1 MSEPA
6 QVEKQTST
14 TVPETTAARRQL
26 RELPAPEPA
35 ASIEAYRRE
44 RELALASSLRRRENF
59 ERYTRSSRRS
69 ATVDYLPIKLDIEN
83 ISRCNF
89 RCTMCVVSD
98 WPKGKRGE
106 DMSLEEFQRLIDEQ
120 YGLVEIKLQGI
131 GEPTMQGDVFFEMIK
146 YARARHIWVRRRHRP
161 AWWAHQ
167 SPGA

>member
-6 QVEKQTST
+6 EVQKQPSPAA
-14 TVPETTAARRQL
+14 PETTAARRQL

-35 ASIEAYRRE
+35 AGVEAYRRE
-44 RELALASSLRRRENF
+44 RELALATSLRRRENF

-98 WPKGKRGE
+98 WDKGK
-106 DMSLEEFQRLIDEQ
+106 
-120 YGLVEIKLQGI
+120 
-131 GEPTMQGDVFFEMIK
+131 
-146 YARARHIWVRRRHRP
+146 
-161 AWWAHQ
+161 
-167 SPGA
+167 